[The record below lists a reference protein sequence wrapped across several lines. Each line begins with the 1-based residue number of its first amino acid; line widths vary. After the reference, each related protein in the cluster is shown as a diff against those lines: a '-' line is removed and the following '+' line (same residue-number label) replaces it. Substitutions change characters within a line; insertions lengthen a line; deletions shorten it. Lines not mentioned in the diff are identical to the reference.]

1 VLILHNCTS
10 KQPVL
15 A

>member
-1 VLILHNCTS
+1 MTS

-15 A
+15 DLL